1 MTKIDGLEIVM
12 TKQMQKMI
20 DKELKKR
27 FEELKL
33 ELATRYEEL
42 LNMRNM
48 EADQFN
54 DGFNDARAGKLET
67 DHPHYDLD
75 TDNWRLG
82 YAWGM
87 FEPMKEKLARERQVS
102 DAEIE
107 ELGAQEAERKEFCP
121 NCEADVPCTHEAEL
135 FVCDICG
142 EDFAKYIV
150 LRNCTLPD
158 VSMTQDVLT
167 DIKTPSSIEN
177 TNPDYYKQE
186 LARIAE
192 LSQAVGL
199 ITTLKPTMV
208 MDTEH
213 PLDMAK
219 EVVEYV
225 TVRIAELETK
235 IRHNA
240 LWQAS
245 EDAEERAH
253 LEKLVPDLKKRIAEL
268 KKDNDEFRQL
278 IHDWIIILTPDDG
291 YVPDSECV
299 RQAMLVID
307 KECEE

>member
-1 MTKIDGLEIVM
+1 MAKIDGLEIVM
-12 TKQMQKMI
+12 TKQIKKMI

-27 FEELKL
+27 FEELKP

-67 DHPHYDLD
+67 DQPHYDLD

-121 NCEADVPCTHEAEL
+121 NCEAETPCTHEAEL

-150 LRNCTLPD
+150 SRNCNVSD
-158 VSMTQDVLT
+158 VSMTRDVSI
-167 DIKTPSSIEN
+167 DIKTPTSIEN

-186 LARIAE
+186 LSRRDEIIARLKEDGERLASTYVIEVFPHEWVCRGGCHHWARFGE
-192 LSQAVGL
+192 QIEHSPDCP
-199 ITTLKPTMV
+199 ITLHRTLMK
-208 MDTEH
+208 
-213 PLDMAK
+213 
-219 EVVEYV
+219 
-225 TVRIAELETK
+225 ELE
-235 IRHNA
+235 
-240 LWQAS
+240 
-245 EDAEERAH
+245 
-253 LEKLVPDLKKRIAEL
+253 
-268 KKDNDEFRQL
+268 
-278 IHDWIIILTPDDG
+278 
-291 YVPDSECV
+291 
-299 RQAMLVID
+299 
-307 KECEE
+307 